1 MTYVAVRA
9 SYFPF
14 ERGIMFWL
22 EDVDQVYVLA
32 NGATPLEG
40 TFKAFRN
47 TWREGMPETDPNIQP
62 PAGLTQ
68 PDKSFGQAW
77 RTYPG
82 VRDSLGWGTGTA
94 HDYTALVV
102 RQGANITISGP
113 DDRVY
118 ELSEDGTWRAIDYY
132 GQP

>member
-1 MTYVAVRA
+1 
-9 SYFPF
+9 
-14 ERGIMFWL
+14 
-22 EDVDQVYVLA
+22 
-32 NGATPLEG
+32 
-40 TFKAFRN
+40 
-47 TWREGMPETDPNIQP
+47 MPETDPSIQP
-62 PAGLTQ
+62 PTGLMQ

-82 VRDSLGWGTGTA
+82 VRDSLGWGTGAA

-113 DDRVY
+113 DNRVY
-118 ELSEDGTWRAIDYY
+118 ELSEDGTWRAVDYY